1 MAINTATIMG
11 RITAP
16 LEIKQVGDYKVLT
29 FSVAVDRPYSDE
41 EGDREADFIR
51 CIAWNGT
58 AEFIGKY
65 FDKGR
70 MIAVTGRLQSG
81 SYEDSN
87 GSMHYPTDLVVS
99 RCPSPEKLSRRSSR
113 SRCQKRPA
121 TKAERR
127 NRHTHRVTRSEW
139 EFLRILW
146 RR

>member
-16 LEIKQVGDYKVLT
+16 LEIKQAGEHKVLT
-29 FSVAVDRPYSDE
+29 FSVAVDRPYTDE
-41 EGDREADFIR
+41 EGEREADFIR

-58 AEFIGKY
+58 AEFIAKY

-87 GSMHYPTDLVVS
+87 GCMHYPTDLVVQQVS
-99 RCPSPEKLSRRSSR
+99 FTGEAKPKEQQDRALKNGS
-113 SRCQKRPA
+113 KRGKKKTSYSLDLP
-121 TKAERR
+121 
-127 NRHTHRVTRSEW
+127 
-139 EFLRILW
+139 F
-146 RR
+146 